1 MPRGCT
7 VQYETGASFPT
18 RSCFQNQALYDG
30 NYNMCWLYLLKL
42 PLSIPRKFC
51 LVCNVLCRVGSAHIC
66 QKTSFSFC
74 FFELSKNFVYIYPWN
89 LKQMCFWDLY
99 PLLQAIYC
107 LNIIKQVFDVSF
119 SRSRDSRCTSD
130 RLWSFNIV
138 FLRRLA
144 HPLPTKR
151 QKLV

>member
-1 MPRGCT
+1 MP
-7 VQYETGASFPT
+7 QYETGASIPT

-30 NYNMCWLYLLKL
+30 NYNMCSFFLLKL
-42 PLSIPRKFC
+42 SLSIPRKFC
-51 LVCNVLCRVGSAHIC
+51 LVCNVLFRVVHIFV
-66 QKTSFSFC
+66 KKHRFFFFS
-74 FFELSKNFVYIYPWN
+74 LSKNFVYIYPWN
-89 LKQMCFWDLY
+89 LKKMCFWDLY
-99 PLLQAIYC
+99 PLLEAIYC
-107 LNIIKQVFDVSF
+107 LNIIKQVSDVSF
-119 SRSRDSRCTSD
+119 CRSRDSRCTSD